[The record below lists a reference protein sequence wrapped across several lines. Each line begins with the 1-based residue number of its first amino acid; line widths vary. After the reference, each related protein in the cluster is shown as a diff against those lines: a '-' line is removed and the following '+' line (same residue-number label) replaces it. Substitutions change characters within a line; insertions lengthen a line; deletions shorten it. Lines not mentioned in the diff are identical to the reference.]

1 MQIKSIS
8 LVFIVLFCTLESFA
22 QTKMT
27 TTGGTYRLVTSE
39 EQIDDDGLYLVAHKA
54 GTSIYLM
61 STKITDKKFFSRYTC
76 SENYVDIPL
85 TITETEDTDINT
97 GNPLNNSD
105 GKPYEYRIL
114 SEGNDFLVMKDRN
127 DNFIQYKSKST
138 EDKGS
143 FLTSVI
149 DNDTKFKFSLKD
161 KQNKDYR
168 CVIRKIEDDY
178 ILRYE
183 TTAIGITINGFR
195 FTSNNNS
202 PPYLYKRISSTASL
216 TISAA
221 GYASLFYGKYDVI
234 LPAGLQAFTYTESNG
249 ELSISHTYNAGD
261 RIPAG
266 TAVIIKGAAG
276 DYDITIYEPDN
287 NLESPSNVLKGY
299 DTTKETAAE
308 GSNKYYMLSLN
319 ESEELS
325 SVGFYYGADNGA
337 AFESGAHRAF
347 LALPSSNSAKPTSF
361 RFSNIEKN
369 NVITGIKRTNNE
381 APSTLQY
388 FDIQGRKAINHAPS
402 QKARKKTN
410 KGIIIIH

>member
-8 LVFIVLFCTLESFA
+8 LVFIVLFCTLASFA

-39 EQIDDDGLYLVAHKA
+39 KQIDNDGLYLVAHKT

-61 STKITDKKFFSRYTC
+61 STKPSTGRYFASYKCNNTF
-76 SENYVDIPL
+76 ETIPNS
-85 TITETEDTDINT
+85 IIINDDINIVI
-97 GNPLNNSD
+97 PNNYN
-105 GKPYEYRIL
+105 GLAYEYRIL
-114 SEGNDFLVMKDRN
+114 AKEGGIFVLEDINDYFLQNSSTDTNETTLSKEINDR
-127 DNFIQYKSKST
+127 
-138 EDKGS
+138 
-143 FLTSVI
+143 
-149 DNDTKFKFSLKD
+149 TKF
-161 KQNKDYR
+161 
-168 CVIRKIEDDY
+168 
-178 ILRYE
+178 
-183 TTAIGITINGFR
+183 TINLRENSQNPYRWDISNSSKVLKYYQPSSGNNT
-195 FTSNNNS
+195 FTFINS
-202 PPYLYKRISSTASL
+202 TSSGASPYLYKRISSTASL

-249 ELSISHTYNAGD
+249 ELSISHTYIAGD

-276 DYDITIYEPDN
+276 DYDITICEPDN

-299 DTTKETAAE
+299 DTTKETSAE

-369 NVITGIKRTNNE
+369 NVITDIKRRNNE